1 MRTPGEPPR
10 REHETHSRGYPDH
23 AAPDEVDGAARV
35 DPLAHAAAPVPASGW
50 TEAGLGLMVFI
61 WALNFSVVKRTLE
74 VMEPLGF
81 NALRF
86 LIASVFV
93 YLVLRIRGGLRRPER
108 GDVGRLVVLG
118 IVGNVLYQ
126 IAFIYGVDL
135 TRAGNASVM
144 LALTPLFVVLLSRFA
159 GHERPGPFTLV
170 GGASSVIGV
179 ALVSGAAMQLGSTL
193 RGLAGDLILV
203 GAALVWAVYTVG
215 SRPLIEKYGSVQTTA
230 WTLWSGGAVLALVG
244 TPSLIR
250 QPWGAVTPAAWAG
263 VAYSSLL
270 AIGLSYLLW
279 YRGVERLGNTRTSV
293 FSNLTPAVALVIA
306 ALWLGE
312 RLTILSITGA
322 TLTIVGVMLVRWDHL
337 PARAAALLTASP
349 EGEPETRSGPRT

>member
-1 MRTPGEPPR
+1 VRTDERGRDPEVGERRRGPR
-10 REHETHSRGYPDH
+10 RG
-23 AAPDEVDGAARV
+23 APTADADRVAV
-35 DPLAHAAAPVPASGW
+35 DPVAHAAAPVPVPGW
-50 TEAGLGLMVFI
+50 TELGLGLMVFI

-93 YLVLRIRGGLRRPER
+93 YVVLRVRGGLRRPEPS
-108 GDVGRLVVLG
+108 DVRRLVVLG
-118 IVGNVLYQ
+118 VVGNVLYQ
-126 IAFIYGVDL
+126 VAFIFGVDL

-144 LALTPLFVVLLSRFA
+144 LALTPLFVVLLSWRA
-159 GHERPGPFTLV
+159 GHEQPGPFTLV
-170 GGASSVIGV
+170 GGASSVVGV
-179 ALVSGAAMQLGSTL
+179 ALVSGAALHLGSTL

-230 WTLWSGGAVLALVG
+230 WTLWSGGAVLAMVG
-244 TPSLIR
+244 TPALIR
-250 QPWGAVTPAAWAG
+250 QSWSAVTPAAWAG
-263 VAYSSLL
+263 LVYSSVF

-279 YRGVERLGNTRTSV
+279 YRGVERLGNTRTSI
-293 FSNLTPAVALVIA
+293 FSNLTPAVALLIA

-312 RLTILSITGA
+312 RLTLLSLVGA
-322 TLTIVGVMLVRWDHL
+322 TMTIAGVMLVRWDHL
-337 PARAAALLTASP
+337 PARAADLLAVSP
-349 EGEPETRSGPRT
+349 ETEPETGRGRTP